1 MPVDLRRLSVVPMLA
16 VVALGVAAC
25 GSSSSSTT
33 SSASSASTAT
43 STTASASASVP
54 VVGKSTSVVVN
65 PVTAQALKQAGI
77 TITPV
82 APATAHTVLLFPVS
96 GGQVVVA
103 TLAGTIEHSGGLIL
117 SHGGKSVQLTS
128 FTVDTST
135 KQLTALVAG
144 QRVPIFELNL
154 ASLKRATGPNG
165 TVIASDIKMT
175 LTAQAATALNSA
187 LGLSTFVPGL
197 PFGVATVTVAVKT

>member
-1 MPVDLRRLSVVPMLA
+1 
-16 VVALGVAAC
+16 
-25 GSSSSSTT
+25 
-33 SSASSASTAT
+33 
-43 STTASASASVP
+43 

-65 PVTAQALKQAGI
+65 PATAQALKQAGI

-117 SHGGKSVQLTS
+117 SHGGKSVQLAN

-165 TVIASDIKMT
+165 TVIASNIKMT

-187 LGLSTFVPGL
+187 LGLSSFVPGL

>member
-1 MPVDLRRLSVVPMLA
+1 MPVELRRLSVVPMLA
-16 VVALGVAAC
+16 VLALGVAAC
-25 GSSSSSTT
+25 GSSSSST
-33 SSASSASTAT
+33 SSSASTAT

-65 PVTAQALKQAGI
+65 PATAQALRQAGI

-117 SHGGKSVQLTS
+117 SHGGKSVQLAN

-165 TVIASDIKMT
+165 TVIASDIRMT

>member
-1 MPVDLRRLSVVPMLA
+1 MLA
-16 VVALGVAAC
+16 VLALGVAAC
-25 GSSSSSTT
+25 GSSSSST
-33 SSASSASTAT
+33 SSSASTAT

-65 PVTAQALKQAGI
+65 PATAQALRQAGI

-117 SHGGKSVQLTS
+117 SHGAKSVQLAN

-165 TVIASDIKMT
+165 TVIASNIKMT

-187 LGLSTFVPGL
+187 LGLSSFVPGL

>member
-1 MPVDLRRLSVVPMLA
+1 MRLDLRRLSVAPMLA
-16 VVALGVAAC
+16 AVAFGVAAC

-33 SSASSASTAT
+33 SSSSSSATSAT
-43 STTASASASVP
+43 STSASVP
-54 VVGKSTSVVVN
+54 VAGKSTSVVVN
-65 PVTAQALKQAGI
+65 PTTAQALKQAGI
-77 TITPV
+77 AITPV

-103 TLAGTIEHSGGLIL
+103 TLAGTIEHSGGVIL
-117 SHGGKSVQLTS
+117 SHEGKSVQLAD
-128 FTVDTST
+128 FTIDTNT

-165 TVIASDIKMT
+165 TVIASNIRMT

-197 PFGVATVTVAVKT
+197 PFGVATVTVAVKA